1 MKIKHI
7 FMVCACASCFTLA
20 AQAHVNMLQAQLGT
34 EATQS
39 SNDEK
44 VASDE
49 VENRINEIK
58 TTLKD
63 HISKVGYPTT
73 ASWEVFNTTVSSSSI
88 TLEQVN
94 AALSTMLTQANITMP
109 EDGKAYYIRPVNKG
123 KQVSERS
130 ANRLYYKKTSN
141 SLEIGV
147 GGTDE
152 NNAIFYAHKVGDYN
166 FVFTNNAGKYL
177 TFRADGK
184 KIENNGTGFADDYNA
199 HFVFNIF
206 PMLSFSSVTDDH
218 TSTASP
224 VGGLD
229 VAGLVL
235 LQSYMYEDSQNKGNE
250 LHYLMANTNDQKFH
264 NGGGNDVY
272 FTTDNNTCAFYLEE
286 ALQQNQFTTKALTVG
301 DVNNANICTYSSPFP
316 VVLPAGVDAYIATE
330 QGDAIVL
337 QKVTGAALPKNTGV
351 ILSTDEAKDYIPVAR
366 TTEEIANITE
376 GTNKLVATT
385 GEAIDA
391 STTAYVL
398 AKDGS
403 NAVFKRL
410 DTNKRAVAQYKAYL
424 NMTGSSQSA
433 IKLLFDNTT
442 TAINSA
448 KTDVL
453 NNKPATMYD
462 LNGRKVGKLQQGI
475 YIVNG
480 KKIIVK

>member
-7 FMVCACASCFTLA
+7 FMICACASCFTLS

-39 SNDEK
+39 SSDEK
-44 VASDE
+44 AASTE

-63 HISKVGYPTT
+63 HIGKVGYPTT
-73 ASWEVFNTTVSSSSI
+73 ASWEAFNTTVSSSSI

-130 ANRLYYKKTSN
+130 ANRLYYKKTTN

-152 NNAIFYAHKVGDYN
+152 SNAIFYAHKVGNYQ

-177 TFRADGK
+177 TFKAADK
-184 KIENNGTGFADDYNA
+184 NIENITTGFADDYNA

-206 PMLSFSSVTDDH
+206 PMQSYNSVTGDKV
-218 TSTASP
+218 STTNP

-235 LQSYMYEDSQNKGNE
+235 LQSYMRGDKGNE
-250 LHYLMANTNDQKFH
+250 LHYLLARPSAGTFH
-264 NGGGNDVY
+264 NGQGPDIFFVETG
-272 FTTDNNTCAFYLEE
+272 NTCAFYLEE
-286 ALQQNQFTTKALTVG
+286 ALQQNLFTTKALTVG
-301 DVNNANICTYSSPFP
+301 NVNNANICTYSSPFP
-316 VVLPAGVDAYIATE
+316 VVLPTGVDAYIATE
-330 QGDAIVL
+330 QDDAIVL

-366 TTEEIANITE
+366 TTEEIASIE

-398 AKDGS
+398 AKDGN

-410 DTNKRAVAQYKAYL
+410 DANKRAVAQYKAYL
-424 NMTGSSQSA
+424 NMTGSSLSA
-433 IKLLFDNTT
+433 IKLLFGNTT

-448 KTDVL
+448 KADVL

>member
-39 SNDEK
+39 SSDEK
-44 VASDE
+44 AASTE

-63 HISKVGYPTT
+63 HIGKVGYPTT
-73 ASWEVFNTTVSSSSI
+73 ASWEAFNTTVSSSSI

-109 EDGKAYYIRPVNKG
+109 EDGKAYYIRPVNNG
-123 KQVSERS
+123 KQLSERS
-130 ANRLYYKKTSN
+130 ANRLYYKNASS

-147 GGTDE
+147 GGSDVD
-152 NNAIFYAHKVGDYN
+152 NAIFYAHQVGDK
-166 FVFTNNAGKYL
+166 FIFTNNAGKYL

-184 KIENNGTGFADDYNA
+184 SINGEGTGFSDTYNEL
-199 HFVFNIF
+199 FLFKLF
-206 PMLSFSSVTDDH
+206 PMPSISGDSQTGVTSPTGTLELS
-218 TSTASP
+218 
-224 VGGLD
+224 
-229 VAGLVL
+229 GLVL

-250 LHYLMANTNDQKFH
+250 LHYLMANTKDQKFH
-264 NGGGNDVY
+264 NGSGNDVY

-286 ALQQNQFTTKALTVG
+286 ALQQNKFTTTALTVG
-301 DVNNANICTYSSPFP
+301 NVNNANICTYSSPFP
-316 VVLPAGVDAYIATE
+316 VVLPTGVDAYIATE
-330 QGDAIVL
+330 QGDAVVL

-351 ILSTDEAKDYIPVAR
+351 ILSTDEANDYIPVAR
-366 TTEEIANITE
+366 TTEEIASIEN
-376 GTNKLVATT
+376 TNKLVATT

-391 STTAYVL
+391 STKAYVL

-403 NAVFKRL
+403 NNAVFKLL
-410 DTNKRAVAQYKAYL
+410 DTSKRAVAQYKAYL
-424 NMTGSSQSA
+424 NMTGSSLSA
-433 IKLLFDNTT
+433 IKLLFGNTT

-448 KTDVL
+448 KADVL

>member
-39 SNDEK
+39 SSDEK
-44 VASDE
+44 AASTE

-63 HISKVGYPTT
+63 HIGKVGYPTT
-73 ASWEVFNTTVSSSSI
+73 TSWEAFNTTVSSSSI

-130 ANRLYYKKTSN
+130 ANRLYYKKATN

-152 NNAIFYAHKVGDYN
+152 SNAIFYAHKVGNYQ

-177 TFRADGK
+177 TFKAADK
-184 KIENNGTGFADDYNA
+184 NIENIRTGFADDYNA
-199 HFVFNIF
+199 YFVFNIF
-206 PMLSFSSVTDDH
+206 PMQSFNSVTGDN
-218 TSTASP
+218 TSTANP

-235 LQSYMYEDSQNKGNE
+235 LQSYMRGNNGNE
-250 LHYLMANTNDQKFH
+250 LHYLMARPSEGTFH
-264 NGGGNDVY
+264 NGQKPDIY
-272 FTTDNNTCAFYLEE
+272 FVETGNTCAFYLEE

-424 NMTGSSQSA
+424 NMTGSSLSA
-433 IKLLFDNTT
+433 IKLLFGNTT

-448 KTDVL
+448 KNDVL

>member
-7 FMVCACASCFTLA
+7 FMVCACASCFTLS
-20 AQAHVNMLQAQLGT
+20 AQAHVNMLQAQFGT

-39 SNDEK
+39 SSDEK
-44 VASDE
+44 AASTE

-58 TTLKD
+58 TTLKS
-63 HISKVGYPTT
+63 HIGKVGYPTT
-73 ASWEVFNTTVSSSSI
+73 ASWNTFTEAVKTLTTVDA
-88 TLEQVN
+88 VN
-94 AALSTMLTQANITMP
+94 TELTKLFTQANLTMP
-109 EDGKAYYIRPVNKG
+109 KDGKAYYIRPVNRNATN
-123 KQVSERS
+123 RS
-130 ANRLYYKKTSN
+130 ANRLYCN
-141 SLEIGV
+141 EQGSLEIGV
-147 GGTDE
+147 GESDA
-152 NNAIFYAHKVGDYN
+152 NNAIFYAHKVNDYQ

-184 KIENNGTGFADDYNA
+184 KIDNNGTGFSDTYNEL
-199 HFVFNIF
+199 FLFKLL
-206 PMLSFSSVTDDH
+206 PMPSISNDSQNNVTSPTGTLELS
-218 TSTASP
+218 
-224 VGGLD
+224 
-229 VAGLVL
+229 GLVL
-235 LQSYMYEDSQNKGNE
+235 LQSYMYEDSNNKGNQ
-250 LHYLMANTNDQKFH
+250 LHYLMANTNDKKFH
-264 NGGGNDVY
+264 NGSEYDVY
-272 FTTDNNTCAFYLEE
+272 FTTNNNTCAFYLEE
-286 ALQQNQFTTKALTVG
+286 ATQQNKFTTTALTVG

-316 VVLPAGVDAYIATE
+316 VVLPTGVDAYIASE
-330 QGDAIVL
+330 QGDAVVL
-337 QKVTGAALPKNTGV
+337 QKITGALPKNTGV

-366 TTEEIANITE
+366 TTEEIASIE

-391 STTAYVL
+391 STKAYVL

-403 NAVFKRL
+403 NNAVFKLL
-410 DTNKRAVAQYKAYL
+410 DTSKRAVAQYKAYL

-433 IKLLFDNTT
+433 IKLLFGNTT

>member
-7 FMVCACASCFTLA
+7 FMVCACASCFTLS

-39 SNDEK
+39 SSDEK
-44 VASDE
+44 AASTE

-58 TTLKD
+58 TTLKI
-63 HISKVGYPTT
+63 HIGKVGYPTT
-73 ASWEVFNTTVSSSSI
+73 ASWTTFTEAVKTLTTVDA
-88 TLEQVN
+88 VN
-94 AALSTMLTQANITMP
+94 TELAKLFTQANLTMP

-130 ANRLYYKKTSN
+130 ANRLYYQNASS
-141 SLEIGV
+141 SLEIAV
-147 GGTDE
+147 GGSDVD
-152 NNAIFYAHKVGDYN
+152 NAIFYAHQVGDK

-184 KIENNGTGFADDYNA
+184 KIDNNGTGFSDTYNEL
-199 HFVFNIF
+199 FLFKLF
-206 PMLSFSSVTDDH
+206 PMPSISSGDSQSFTSPTGTLELS
-218 TSTASP
+218 
-224 VGGLD
+224 
-229 VAGLVL
+229 GLVL

-250 LHYLMANTNDQKFH
+250 LHYLMANTKDQKFH
-264 NGGGNDVY
+264 NGSGNDVY

-286 ALQQNQFTTKALTVG
+286 APQQNSFTTKTLTVG
-301 DVNNANICTYSSPFP
+301 NVNNANICTYSSPFP
-316 VVLPAGVDAYIATE
+316 VVLPTGVDAYIATE
-330 QGDAIVL
+330 QDDAIVL

-366 TTEEIANITE
+366 TTEEIASIE

-403 NAVFKRL
+403 NAVFKLL
-410 DTNKRAVAQYKAYL
+410 DANKRAVAQYKAYL

-448 KTDVL
+448 KNDVL
-453 NNKPATMYD
+453 SNKPATMYD

>member
-7 FMVCACASCFTLA
+7 FMVCACASCFTLS
-20 AQAHVNMLQAQLGT
+20 AQAHVNMLQAQLVA

-39 SNDEK
+39 SSDETT
-44 VASDE
+44 ASTE

-58 TTLKD
+58 TTLES
-63 HISKVGYPTT
+63 HIGKVGYPTT
-73 ASWEVFNTTVSSSSI
+73 ASWNTFTEAVKTLTTVDA
-88 TLEQVN
+88 VN
-94 AALSTMLTQANITMP
+94 TELAKLFTQANLTMP
-109 EDGKAYYIRPVNKG
+109 KNGKAYYIRPVNKG

-130 ANRLYYKKTSN
+130 ANRLYYKNASS

-147 GGTDE
+147 GGSDVD
-152 NNAIFYAHKVGDYN
+152 NAIFYAHQVGDK
-166 FVFTNNAGKYL
+166 FIFTNNAGKYL

-184 KIENNGTGFADDYNA
+184 SINGEGTGFSDTYNEL
-199 HFVFNIF
+199 FLFKLF
-206 PMLSFSSVTDDH
+206 PMPSISGDSQTGVTSPTGTLELS
-218 TSTASP
+218 
-224 VGGLD
+224 
-229 VAGLVL
+229 GLVL

-250 LHYLMANTNDQKFH
+250 LHYLMANTKDQKFH
-264 NGGGNDVY
+264 NGSGNDVY

-286 ALQQNQFTTKALTVG
+286 ATQQNQFTTKALTVG

>member
-7 FMVCACASCFTLA
+7 FMVCACASCFTLS

-39 SNDEK
+39 SSDEK
-44 VASDE
+44 AASTE

-58 TTLKD
+58 TTLKI
-63 HISKVGYPTT
+63 HIGKVGYPTT
-73 ASWEVFNTTVSSSSI
+73 ASWTTFNEAVKTLTTVDA
-88 TLEQVN
+88 VN
-94 AALSTMLTQANITMP
+94 TELAKLFTQANLTMP

-130 ANRLYYKKTSN
+130 ANRLYYQNASS
-141 SLEIGV
+141 SLEIAV
-147 GGTDE
+147 GGSDVD
-152 NNAIFYAHKVGDYN
+152 NAIFYAHQVGDK

-184 KIENNGTGFADDYNA
+184 KIDNNGTGFSDTYNEL
-199 HFVFNIF
+199 FLFKLF
-206 PMLSFSSVTDDH
+206 PMPSISSGDSQSFTSPTGTLELS
-218 TSTASP
+218 
-224 VGGLD
+224 
-229 VAGLVL
+229 GLVL

-250 LHYLMANTNDQKFH
+250 LHYLMANTKDQKFH
-264 NGGGNDVY
+264 NGSGNDVY

-286 ALQQNQFTTKALTVG
+286 APQQNSFTTKTLTVG
-301 DVNNANICTYSSPFP
+301 NVNNANICTYSSPFP
-316 VVLPAGVDAYIATE
+316 VVLPKSVDAYIATE

-366 TTEEIANITE
+366 TTEEIATITE

-385 GEAIDA
+385 GKAIEGNVK
-391 STTAYVL
+391 AYVL

-403 NAVFKRL
+403 NNAVFKLL
-410 DTNKRAVAQYKAYL
+410 DANKRAVAQYKAYL
-424 NMTGSSQSA
+424 NMTESSLSA
-433 IKLLFDNTT
+433 IKLLFGNTT

-448 KTDVL
+448 KADVL

>member
-7 FMVCACASCFTLA
+7 FMVCACANCFTLA

-39 SNDEK
+39 SSDEK
-44 VASDE
+44 AASTE

-63 HISKVGYPTT
+63 HIGKVGYPTT
-73 ASWEVFNTTVSSSSI
+73 ASWEAFNTTVSSSSI

-109 EDGKAYYIRPVNKG
+109 EDGKAYYICPVNNG
-123 KQVSERS
+123 KQLSERS
-130 ANRLYYKKTSN
+130 ANRLYYKKATN

-147 GGTDE
+147 GGSDVD
-152 NNAIFYAHKVGDYN
+152 NAIFYAHQVGDK
-166 FVFTNNAGKYL
+166 FIFTNNAGKYL

-184 KIENNGTGFADDYNA
+184 SINGEGTGFSDTYNEL
-199 HFVFNIF
+199 FLFKLF
-206 PMLSFSSVTDDH
+206 PMPSISGDSQTGVTSPTGTLELS
-218 TSTASP
+218 
-224 VGGLD
+224 
-229 VAGLVL
+229 GLVL

-250 LHYLMANTNDQKFH
+250 LHYLMANTKDQKFH
-264 NGGGNDVY
+264 NGSGNDVY

-286 ALQQNQFTTKALTVG
+286 ALQQNKFTTKALTVG
-301 DVNNANICTYSSPFP
+301 NVNNANICTYSSPFP
-316 VVLPAGVDAYIATE
+316 VVLPTGVDAYIATE
-330 QGDAIVL
+330 QGDAVVL

-366 TTEEIANITE
+366 TTEEIASIE

-403 NAVFKRL
+403 NAVFKLL
-410 DTNKRAVAQYKAYL
+410 DANKRAVAQYKAYL
-424 NMTGSSQSA
+424 NMTGSSLSA
-433 IKLLFDNTT
+433 IKLLFGNTT

-448 KTDVL
+448 KADVL

>member
-7 FMVCACASCFTLA
+7 FMVCACTSCFTLS

-39 SNDEK
+39 SSDEK
-44 VASDE
+44 AASTE

-58 TTLKD
+58 TTLEK
-63 HISKVGYPTT
+63 HIGKVGYPTT
-73 ASWEVFNTTVSSSSI
+73 ASWNTFTEAVKTLTTVDA
-88 TLEQVN
+88 VN
-94 AALSTMLTQANITMP
+94 TELAKLFTQANLTMP

-130 ANRLYYKKTSN
+130 ANRLYYQNASS

-152 NNAIFYAHKVGDYN
+152 SNAIFYAHQVGDK

-184 KIENNGTGFADDYNA
+184 KIDNNGTGFSDTYNEL
-199 HFVFNIF
+199 FLFKLL
-206 PMLSFSSVTDDH
+206 PMPSISNDSQNNVTSPTGTLELS
-218 TSTASP
+218 
-224 VGGLD
+224 
-229 VAGLVL
+229 GLVL
-235 LQSYMYEDSQNKGNE
+235 LQSYMYEDSNNKGNQ
-250 LHYLMANTNDQKFH
+250 LHYLMANTNDKKFH
-264 NGGGNDVY
+264 NGSEYDVY
-272 FTTDNNTCAFYLEE
+272 FTTNNNTCAFYLEE
-286 ALQQNQFTTKALTVG
+286 AATQQNQFTTKALTVG
-301 DVNNANICTYSSPFP
+301 NVNNANICTYSSPFP
-316 VVLPAGVDAYIATE
+316 VVLPTGVDAYIASE
-330 QGDAIVL
+330 QGDAVVL
-337 QKVTGAALPKNTGV
+337 QKITGALPKNTGV

-385 GEAIDA
+385 GKAIE
-391 STTAYVL
+391 SNVKAYVL

-403 NAVFKRL
+403 NNAVFKLL
-410 DTNKRAVAQYKAYL
+410 DASKRAVAQYKAYL
-424 NMTGSSQSA
+424 NMTESSLSA
-433 IKLLFDNTT
+433 IKLLFGNTT

>member
-7 FMVCACASCFTLA
+7 FMVCACASCFTLS

-39 SNDEK
+39 SSDEK
-44 VASDE
+44 AASTE

-58 TTLKD
+58 TTLER
-63 HISKVGYPTT
+63 HIGKVGYPTT
-73 ASWEVFNTTVSSSSI
+73 ASWNTFTEAVKTLTTVDA
-88 TLEQVN
+88 VN
-94 AALSTMLTQANITMP
+94 TELAKLFTQANLTMP

-130 ANRLYYKKTSN
+130 ANRLYYKNASS

-147 GGTDE
+147 GGSDVD
-152 NNAIFYAHKVGDYN
+152 NAIFYAHQVGDK
-166 FVFTNNAGKYL
+166 FIFTNNAGKYL

-184 KIENNGTGFADDYNA
+184 AINGERTGFSDTYNEL
-199 HFVFNIF
+199 FLFKLF
-206 PMLSFSSVTDDH
+206 PMPSISGDSQTGVTSPTGTLELS
-218 TSTASP
+218 
-224 VGGLD
+224 
-229 VAGLVL
+229 GLVL

-250 LHYLMANTNDQKFH
+250 LHYLMANTKDQKFH
-264 NGGGNDVY
+264 NGSGNDVY

-286 ALQQNQFTTKALTVG
+286 ALQQNSFTTTTLTVG
-301 DVNNANICTYSSPFP
+301 NVNNANICTYSSPFP
-316 VVLPAGVDAYIATE
+316 VVLPTGVDAYIATE

-351 ILSTDEAKDYIPVAR
+351 ILSTDEANTYIPVAR
-366 TTEEIANITE
+366 TTEEIASIE

-398 AKDGS
+398 AKDKDGI
-403 NAVFKRL
+403 NAVFKLL

-433 IKLLFDNTT
+433 IKLLFGNTT

>member
-7 FMVCACASCFTLA
+7 FMVCACASCFTLS

-39 SNDEK
+39 SSDEK
-44 VASDE
+44 AASTE

-58 TTLKD
+58 TTLES
-63 HISKVGYPTT
+63 HIGKVGYPTT
-73 ASWEVFNTTVSSSSI
+73 ASWNTFTEAVKTLTTVDA
-88 TLEQVN
+88 VN
-94 AALSTMLTQANITMP
+94 TELAKLFTQANLTMP
-109 EDGKAYYIRPVNKG
+109 KDGKAYYIRPVNRNATN
-123 KQVSERS
+123 RS
-130 ANRLYYKKTSN
+130 ANRLYCN
-141 SLEIGV
+141 EQGSLEIGV
-147 GGTDE
+147 GESDA
-152 NNAIFYAHKVGDYN
+152 NNAIFYAHKVNDYQ

-177 TFRADGK
+177 TFKAEDK
-184 KIENNGTGFADDYNA
+184 SIENIFSGFADDYNA
-199 HFVFNIF
+199 NFVFTIF
-206 PMLSFSSVTDDH
+206 PMHSFSGNN
-218 TSTASP
+218 TSAAKPVAS
-224 VGGLD
+224 LNE
-229 VAGLVL
+229 AGLVM
-235 LQSYMYEDSQNKGNE
+235 LQGAMTEKGSVE
-250 LHYLMANTNDQKFH
+250 QHYLMANTNDKKFH
-264 NGGGNDVY
+264 NGSKFDVY

-286 ALQQNQFTTKALTVG
+286 ATQQNKFTTKALTVG
-301 DVNNANICTYSSPFP
+301 NVNNANICTYSSPFP
-316 VVLPAGVDAYIATE
+316 VVLPTGVDAYIASE
-330 QGDAIVL
+330 QGDAVVL
-337 QKVTGAALPKNTGV
+337 QKITGALPKNTGV

-385 GEAIDA
+385 GKAIE
-391 STTAYVL
+391 SNVKAYVL

-403 NAVFKRL
+403 NNAVFKLL
-410 DTNKRAVAQYKAYL
+410 DTSKRAVAQYKAYL

-433 IKLLFDNTT
+433 IKLLFGNTT

>member
-39 SNDEK
+39 SSDEK
-44 VASDE
+44 AASTE

-63 HISKVGYPTT
+63 HIGKVGYPTT
-73 ASWEVFNTTVSSSSI
+73 ASWNTFTEAVKTLTTVDA
-88 TLEQVN
+88 VN
-94 AALSTMLTQANITMP
+94 TELAKLFTQANLTMP

-130 ANRLYYKKTSN
+130 ANRLYYKKATN

-147 GGTDE
+147 GGKDE
-152 NNAIFYAHKVGDYN
+152 SNAIFYAHKVGDYQ

-177 TFRADGK
+177 TFKAADK
-184 KIENNGTGFADDYNA
+184 NIENIRTGFADDYNA
-199 HFVFNIF
+199 YFVFNIF
-206 PMLSFSSVTDDH
+206 PMQSFNSVTGDY

-235 LQSYMYEDSQNKGNE
+235 LQSYMVGDTGNE
-250 LHYLMANTNDQKFH
+250 LHYLMARPSEGTFH
-264 NGGGNDVY
+264 NGQKPDIY
-272 FTTDNNTCAFYLEE
+272 FVETGNTCAFYLEE
-286 ALQQNQFTTKALTVG
+286 ALQQNKFTTTALTVG
-301 DVNNANICTYSSPFP
+301 NVNNANICTYSSPFP
-316 VVLPAGVDAYIATE
+316 VVLPTGVDAYIATE
-330 QGDAIVL
+330 QGDAVVL

-351 ILSTDEAKDYIPVAR
+351 ILSTDEANDYIPLAR
-366 TTEEIANITE
+366 TTEEIASIE

-403 NAVFKRL
+403 NAVFKLL

-433 IKLLFDNTT
+433 IKLLFGNTT

-448 KTDVL
+448 KNDVL

>member
-7 FMVCACASCFTLA
+7 FMICACASCFTLS

-39 SNDEK
+39 SSDEK
-44 VASDE
+44 AASTE

-63 HISKVGYPTT
+63 HIGKVGYPTT
-73 ASWEVFNTTVSSSSI
+73 ASWEAFNTTVSSSSI

-109 EDGKAYYIRPVNKG
+109 KDGKAYYIRPVNKG

-147 GGTDE
+147 GGSDVD
-152 NNAIFYAHKVGDYN
+152 NAIFYAHQVGDK
-166 FVFTNNAGKYL
+166 FIFTNNAGKYL

-184 KIENNGTGFADDYNA
+184 AINGERTGFSDTYNEL
-199 HFVFNIF
+199 FLFKLF
-206 PMLSFSSVTDDH
+206 PMPSISGDSQTGVTSPTGTLELS
-218 TSTASP
+218 
-224 VGGLD
+224 
-229 VAGLVL
+229 GLVL

-286 ALQQNQFTTKALTVG
+286 ATQQNQFTTTALTVG
-301 DVNNANICTYSSPFP
+301 NVNNANICTYSSPFP
-316 VVLPAGVDAYIATE
+316 VVLPTGVDAYIATE

-351 ILSTDEAKDYIPVAR
+351 ILSTDKATNYIPVAR
-366 TTEEIANITE
+366 TTEEIASIE

-385 GEAIDA
+385 GEAIA
-391 STTAYVL
+391 TSTTAYVL

-433 IKLLFDNTT
+433 IKLLFGNTT

-448 KTDVL
+448 KNDVL